1 MLKAGCP
8 SQFFILGI
16 LSVFMNR
23 TLEEASDAAF
33 SAQEAWKSGNKTR
46 FELVE
51 HFFDELVPQNL
62 DDDEASKEFLPRI
75 KV

>member
-1 MLKAGCP
+1 
-8 SQFFILGI
+8 
-16 LSVFMNR
+16 MNR